1 MGFDKL
7 VAPLDGRPVVWH
19 SVSRFAS
26 CDAIDE
32 IILVVRPERREEFT
46 GIVAGLPKVR
56 SIIEGG
62 TERYLSVWAGLR
74 ALDPRVRLVAVHD
87 GARPLIKP
95 ATISRAIAGARAYG
109 AVSVASPVVD
119 TLKRADSSLEVREGV
134 DRTHLWVMQTPQAFQ
149 VDLLRA
155 AYERLIREG
164 TGVTD
169 EVSAVQAAGSPVR
182 LIANDDWNFKI
193 TYRRDLDLAE
203 LLVKLNY

>member
-7 VAPLDGRPVVWH
+7 VAPLAGRPVVWH

-26 CDAIDE
+26 CDAVDE

-46 GIVAGLPKVR
+46 GIVTGLPKVS

-62 TERYLSVWAGLR
+62 AERYLSVWAGLR
-74 ALDPRVRLVAVHD
+74 ALDPGVRLVAVHD

-119 TLKRADSSLEVREGV
+119 TLKRVDSSLEVREGV
-134 DRTHLWVMQTPQAFQ
+134 DRTHLWSMQTPQVFQ